1 MQWKNSPSQNLSPS
15 SSIDRVLVIV
25 LDGVGVGELP
35 DAGEYGDQGSNT
47 LGNLARAVG
56 GLNLPNLRLMGLGNI
71 IQIEG
76 VAPQQ
81 SPRANFG
88 KLRERAPGKDSTSG
102 HWELMGLTLKKPFP
116 TYPHGFP
123 PELIAQFEARIGRK
137 ILGNYPASG
146 TQIIQE
152 LGEEHQRSG
161 RPIIYTS
168 ADSVFQVAAHEE
180 VIPPE
185 ELYRICLQARE
196 LLTGENGVGRVIAR
210 PFLGQP
216 GSYFRTERRRDFSL
230 PPPGDTVLDLVKANG
245 YPVVGIGKIPDLFAG
260 KGLSEQ
266 VKAKS
271 NRENMTQILRT
282 LRRAERGLIFTNL
295 VDFDML
301 WGHRNNPQG
310 FAQGLK
316 ELDDWLPDLWEA
328 LRPSDLLLITADHGC
343 DPTTPGTDHSRE
355 WVPLLAWG
363 KGIRSGVNLGER
375 ESFADLGATVAQALG
390 IRGTGEG
397 RSFLGEIT

>member
-1 MQWKNSPSQNLSPS
+1 MQGKNSPSQNLSPS
-15 SSIDRVLVIV
+15 SSISRVLVIV

-35 DAGEYGDQGSNT
+35 DAGEYGDKGSNT

-56 GLNLPNLRLMGLGNI
+56 GLNLPNLELMGLGNI

-81 SPRANFG
+81 SPQANFG

-102 HWELMGLTLKKPFP
+102 HWELMGLTLKRPLP

-123 PELIAQFEARIGRK
+123 PELIAKFESRIGRK

-152 LGEEHQRSG
+152 LGEEHQRKG
-161 RPIIYTS
+161 WPIVYTS

-180 VIPPE
+180 IIPPE
-185 ELYRICLQARE
+185 ELYQICLQARE
-196 LLTGENGVGRVIAR
+196 ILTGENEVGRVIAR

-230 PPPGDTVLDLVKANG
+230 PPPGDTVLNLLKRNG

-260 KGLSEQ
+260 KGFTKT
-266 VKAKS
+266 VKAKR
-271 NRENMTQILRT
+271 NQENMARVLETC
-282 LRRAERGLIFTNL
+282 RRVERGFIFTNL

-310 FAQGLK
+310 FAQGL
-316 ELDDWLPDLWEA
+316 EEFDNWLPHLLEI
-328 LRPSDLLLITADHGC
+328 LTPSDLLLITADHGC
-343 DPTTPGTDHSRE
+343 DPTTPSTDHSRE
-355 WVPLLAWG
+355 YVLVLTWG
-363 KGIRSGVNLGER
+363 KGIRSGVDLGTR
-375 ESFADLGATVAQALG
+375 DTFADLGATISQALG

-397 RSFLGEIT
+397 RNFLGEIV